1 MTWIRTNGA
10 ALAVAAALG
19 LGVLAGC
26 STSAQDLPLPGSR
39 VQGDA
44 YRVTAEFS
52 DALNLAD
59 GAAVKQNGV
68 PIGRVRSIA
77 VKDFT
82 AHVQMDIEKARTL
95 PAGSTARLRSTT
107 PLGELFVQIDAPA
120 KASGTATLA
129 DGDVLGTDS
138 TSVAPTIEDTMSA
151 ASMLVNGGGLGQIE
165 TIVEE
170 ANAALGGR
178 EGTARDAL
186 RRLAA
191 TARSLNDSDDDISA
205 AIEALARVSKV
216 LDRRQDVV
224 VDALRDVRPAAKVLR
239 ENTDELADLLQG
251 IDSLGTT
258 VVDVIE
264 RSGDD
269 LRTML
274 SQMGPIFEQ
283 LNTVEKELR
292 PGLQT
297 VIGFAKLID
306 QAVPAEYLNT
316 YLYFQTEVS
325 LGLPNLPIVGDLD
338 LPRLD
343 TPDLTPDADE
353 SDDAAGGLTGLPPLE
368 LPDLGGGSKDGSQGS
383 GSQGTGLD
391 LGLGG
396 LLGGGR

>member
-1 MTWIRTNGA
+1 MRRSRLTVAVLVSTA
-10 ALAVAAALG
+10 ALAVG
-19 LGVLAGC
+19 SLAGC

-44 YRVTAEFS
+44 YRLTAEFT

-59 GAAVKQNGV
+59 GAAVKMNGV
-68 PIGRVRSIA
+68 PIGRVRSIT

-82 AHVQMDIEKARTL
+82 ARVQMDIERARRL
-95 PAGSTARLRSTT
+95 PVGSTARLRSTT
-107 PLGELFVQIDAPA
+107 PLGELFVQVDAPDESSTTSA
-120 KASGTATLA
+120 ALS
-129 DGDVLGTDS
+129 DGDVLGRDR

-170 ANAALGGR
+170 ANAVLGGR

-191 TARSLNDSDDDISA
+191 TAKSLNDSDDDISA
-205 AIEALARVSKV
+205 ALDALARVSKV
-216 LDRRQDVV
+216 LDRRKDVV
-224 VDALRDVRPAAKVLR
+224 VAALRDVRPAAKVLR
-239 ENTDELADLLQG
+239 ENTDELAALLKG

-258 VVDVIE
+258 VVDVVE

-269 LRTML
+269 LRSML
-274 SQMGPIFEQ
+274 SQTGPIFEE

-306 QAVPAEYLNT
+306 EAVPAEYLNT

-325 LGLPNLPIVGDLD
+325 IGVPNLPLLGDPG
-338 LPRLD
+338 LPRID
-343 TPDLTPDADE
+343 TPDLTPDAPG
-353 SDDAAGGLTGLPPLE
+353 DDGGGLTGLPSLE
-368 LPDLGGGSKDGSQGS
+368 LPDLTGGAEDRDG
-383 GSQGTGLD
+383 QGTGLD

-396 LLGGGR
+396 LLG